1 MCYVRYVF
9 LWSLCLLTITCR
21 EIEPYNQSSSLK
33 GYQFSGTLTD
43 STGYV
48 LRDAVVS
55 LYYYYDS
62 VATTPTDTQ
71 QVIVTDSMKIV
82 DISVYTLQYE
92 FIKTLFLGRMPQTG
106 PIRRQ
111 FWNGRDSQN
120 HQVGSGMYLIRYYV
134 DTAVVKFSPFVID
147 GAPTDTTDRFGHF
160 AIQKNNL
167 PIGEQFDYYDS
178 TRSFQA
184 VYKILPMIKLN
195 FQYQDRIVTYDSI
208 QLVKGKITNGSFIL

>member
-1 MCYVRYVF
+1 VRYVF
-9 LWSLCLLTITCR
+9 AGLLCLLTIACR
-21 EIEPYNQSSSLK
+21 EIEPYNQSSSMK
-33 GYQFSGTLTD
+33 GYQFNGIITD
-43 STGYV
+43 SAGYV
-48 LRDAVVS
+48 LRDVVVS

-62 VATTPTDTQ
+62 VAATPTDTQ

-92 FIKTLFLGRMPQTG
+92 FIRTLFLGRMPQTG

-111 FWNGRDSQN
+111 YWNGRNSQN
-120 HQVGSGMYLIRYYV
+120 QQVGSGMYLIRYYV
-134 DTAVVKFSPFVID
+134 DTAVVKFSPIVID
-147 GAPTDTTDRFGHF
+147 GAPTDTTDRLGHF
-160 AIQKNNL
+160 AILKNNL

-178 TRSFQA
+178 SRTFKA

-195 FQYQDRIVTYDSI
+195 FQYQDRSVTYDSI